1 MAYEPKAKLAKL
13 AIGKWEKNLSPT
25 EFQHWTNLVEDT
37 NKNQKIVDS
46 LVEELKIKLQ
56 AEPGGYPWI
65 HKGLIKLLR
74 RQLSGQFDTLTACIT
89 KEVNFL
95 PESLCCLASRG

>member
-37 NKNQKIVDS
+37 NKNQKKVDS
-46 LVEELKIKLQ
+46 LVEELKVELQ
-56 AEPGGYPWI
+56 KQPLLTLPNLR
-65 HKGLIKLLR
+65 KGLIRSFRHL
-74 RQLSGQFDTLTACIT
+74 LSGQFDTLTACIK
-89 KEVNFL
+89 KEVKFL
-95 PESLCCLASRG
+95 PKSL